1 MPNTRSIQFSFSGG
15 EVSPDM
21 YGRIDQKSFQTG
33 LKKCKNAIV
42 RPQGPVKRRPGLT
55 YCAESSNSN
64 TRSRLIKLQTNPQ
77 TVMEVKS
84 DHVRF
89 LRNGAVLPA
98 SDANTNVSY
107 GTVRSYV
114 APKQIT
120 WLAGTGPGGTSC
132 FRSGTYGSATAADH
146 GFSDNDVVVF
156 SWGGTAANM
165 PPNTA
170 AYGLG
175 YRYHSFTIAETTNH
189 STFENTYTVA
199 EADVTAGL
207 RTGSILVP
215 TAATNN
221 YGFAPYASYY
231 ASLSSLKMSLT
242 KTATSGG
249 FESLPTR
256 RGTYVQRDTNVGTY
270 PTLVTF
276 YAVLT
281 HLQQPDTTSNSHNA
295 DHQVYYVKVVDA
307 QHFQV
312 CLEPNGT
319 PLLLTAWNAP
329 GVSKTL
335 PDFVMRVYNAG
346 DCFVHSGSNYYVR
359 TPFYAQQQTFDAV
372 SGPHASKV
380 YNMGSAGDLR
390 VSLPVSYTDTQLQQ
404 LNYAVSNDVVTLA
417 HSDKNTVDVVR
428 QSDRQWYTTTTINN
442 ARAINDCVPSYN
454 RPRTLLVRG
463 SRWNPTAIATASGYT
478 GNALRGPRSIPF
490 VYGDYL
496 VKVTSPT
503 SVNPYSGVS
512 TYVVRTLAYPGG
524 SITQQDIQ
532 LSNLDGSD
540 YSIGVGDEDDEYE
553 PVPTSDS
560 EALKSIYRVT
570 AIDVNGVEAFST
582 LEVTQFN
589 NLSSRGAQTWLR
601 WPPLP
606 NAVQYRVYKQANGI
620 FGWVGDTNNSYWVDE
635 NYDADLAQRP
645 VLYDATI
652 GLTGSFAQAVSY
664 FEQRRVYGGAT
675 LYPSRIWMTR
685 SNTLYDFGYSIPVK
699 DTDRIVIEMA
709 ARQTERIRH
718 LVPLGDLMVL
728 TDQGEWQL
736 SPVNSDVITPT
747 TISVRKQSNF
757 GANYTV
763 PVAVGQTAVYVT
775 ARGGHARELGYSNDQ
790 RGYVTGDLSLRAAHL
805 FDGKDLIDLDC
816 IKSPFPVLWF
826 VSTDGKL
833 KGLTYIPDE
842 KVYAWH
848 EHDTDGVF
856 ESAASITEDLND
868 VLYVVVRRTVNG
880 QTKRYIER
888 LAPLQEFGDTNVY
901 LDSSLSG
908 DGTNTSATTMLLT
921 ETAGQGWTIGSFV
934 TVTRSTGAFVSTD
947 VNDYLVVYDATG
959 SAYRLEILSVGSP
972 TTTAQARILDA
983 IPDTLRGTATASWA
997 FARNQWSGLS
1007 HLEGKTVSIWA
1018 DGVMQASKV
1027 VASGAITIDTPAI
1040 KVRIGLPY
1048 TTTVETLPI
1057 ALQADAFGQ
1066 GRTKN
1071 VNKVWVRMQGTQE
1084 FQIGPTTSDL
1094 VSSGTLPSGQT
1105 DGELQVTLL
1114 PAWSQDGSIVMQ
1126 QSDAFPMNINGLT
1139 LEAAIGS

>member
-21 YGRIDQKSFQTG
+21 YGRIDQKAFQTG
-33 LKKCKNAIV
+33 LKQCKNGVV
-42 RPQGPVKRRPGLT
+42 RPQGPVKRRPGLGF
-55 YCAESSNSN
+55 CAESSDSN
-64 TRSRLIKLQTNPQ
+64 TRSRLIQLQTNPQ
-77 TVMEVKS
+77 TIMEVKS

-114 APKQIT
+114 APKRIT

-132 FRSGTYGSATAADH
+132 FRSGTYGSATAANH
-146 GFSDNDVVVF
+146 GFVDNDVVVF
-156 SWGGTAANM
+156 SWGGAAASM
-165 PPNTA
+165 PPNSA
-170 AYGLG
+170 NYGLG
-175 YRYHSFTIAETTNH
+175 YYYHSFVLAESSSHNR
-189 STFENTYTVA
+189 FQNTYTLA
-199 EADVTAGL
+199 SADVSAGL
-207 RTGSILVP
+207 RTGSIVINLFNDFGYP
-215 TAATNN
+215 GYAA
-221 YGFAPYASYY
+221 YY
-231 ASLSSLKMSLT
+231 TTLADLSMSLT
-242 KTATSGG
+242 KCATSGQ

-256 RGTYVQRDTNVGTY
+256 RGTYVERNTTTGTTAY
-270 PTLVTF
+270 PGSLQF
-276 YAVLT
+276 FAVLT
-281 HLQQPDTTSNSHNA
+281 HLQQPDTTANSYNA

-312 CLEPNGT
+312 CLEPNGA
-319 PLLLTAWNAP
+319 PLVLTAWNAP

-335 PDFVMRVYNAG
+335 PDFVMRVYNSG
-346 DCFVHSGSNYYVR
+346 DCFSNSGSNYYVR
-359 TPFYAQQQTFDAV
+359 SPFYAQQQTFDAV

-390 VSLPVSYTDTQLQQ
+390 VRLPVTYTDTQLQQ

-417 HSDKNTVDVVR
+417 HSDQNTVDVVR
-428 QSDRQWYTTTTINN
+428 QSDRQWYTTTAINN
-442 ARAINDCVPSYN
+442 ARAINDGVSSYN

-463 SRWNPTAIATASGYT
+463 ARWNPDSIQSAGTTSAY
-478 GNALRGPRSIPF
+478 LRGPRSVPF
-490 VYGDYL
+490 VFGDYV
-496 VKVTSPT
+496 VKITNPT
-503 SVNPYSGVS
+503 SANPYSGVS
-512 TYVVRTLAYPGG
+512 TYVISTLGYPDNRLQDIRFSTLAG
-524 SITQQDIQ
+524 SEYQIV
-532 LSNLDGSD
+532 N
-540 YSIGVGDEDDEYE
+540 GDENDEYE
-553 PVPTSDS
+553 PVPTSDA
-560 EALKSIYRVT
+560 EALQSVYRV
-570 AIDVNGVEAFST
+570 AALDVNGVEAFST
-582 LEVTQFN
+582 LEVLQYN

-606 NAVQYRVYKQANGI
+606 NAVQYRIYKQANGI

-652 GLTGSFAQAVSY
+652 GLAGSFAQAVGY
-664 FEQRRVYGGAT
+664 FEQRRVYGGSS

-685 SNTLYDFGYSIPVK
+685 SNTLYDFGYGIPVK

-718 LVPLGDLMVL
+718 MLPLGDLMVL

-763 PVAVGQTAVYVT
+763 PVAIGQTAVYVT

-856 ESAASITEDLND
+856 ESAASITEGLND

-908 DGTNTSATTMLLT
+908 DGTNTTATTMALS
-921 ETAGQGWTIGSFV
+921 ETSGQGWSVGSFV

-959 SAYRLEILSVGSP
+959 AAYRMEILSVGSP

-983 IPDTLRGTATASWA
+983 IPATLQGTATATWA

-1007 HLEGKTVSIWA
+1007 HLEGRTVSIWA

-1027 VASGAITIDTPAI
+1027 VSGGSVTIDTPAV

-1094 VSSGTLPSGQT
+1094 VPSGTLPSGQT
-1105 DGELQVTLL
+1105 DGELQVTLF

>member
-1 MPNTRSIQFSFSGG
+1 VPNTRSIQVSFSGG

-98 SDANTNVSY
+98 SDANANVSY
-107 GTVRSYV
+107 GTVRPYA
-114 APKQIT
+114 APLEIAYAT
-120 WLAGTGPGGTSC
+120 WTGVLS
-132 FRSGTYGSATAADH
+132 FRNGSGTPH
-146 GFSDNDVVVF
+146 GYTEGDTIVF
-156 SWGGTAANM
+156 SWGVTAAFM
-165 PPNTA
+165 PPTA
-170 AYGLG
+170 SVMAGG
-175 YRYHSFTIAETTNH
+175 YRYSTDLYSAGLFDFYTNQLPLTSAQSSALQTGACGLLVQTGGTPYGLPNYTPFYLTVRDGRASFTQMV
-189 STFENTYTVA
+189 S
-199 EADVTAGL
+199 
-207 RTGSILVP
+207 
-215 TAATNN
+215 
-221 YGFAPYASYY
+221 
-231 ASLSSLKMSLT
+231 SSLPL
-242 KTATSGG
+242 
-249 FESLPTR
+249 R
-256 RGTYVQRDTNVGTY
+256 RGTYVANTSSFTGSGIDLLGVITHVGRPNT
-270 PTLVTF
+270 VTD
-276 YAVLT
+276 Y
-281 HLQQPDTTSNSHNA
+281 NA
-295 DHQVYYVKVVDA
+295 DTQVYYVKVVDA
-307 QHFQV
+307 TRFQIALTPGGAALTLTQFNEAGV
-312 CLEPNGT
+312 NPN
-319 PLLLTAWNAP
+319 A
-329 GVSKTL
+329 L
-335 PDFVMRVYNAG
+335 PHYSMRVYLAG
-346 DCFVHSGSNYYVR
+346 DCIQHSGTNYYVR
-359 TPFYAQQQTFDAV
+359 TSFYGQQTTFDPIA
-372 SGPHASKV
+372 GPHASKL

-390 VSLPVSYTDTQLQQ
+390 VSLPVTYTDTQLQQ

-417 HSDKNTVDVVR
+417 HADVAPVDVVR
-428 QSDRQWYTTTTINN
+428 LSDRTWNTTSTLNSAVQINN
-442 ARAINDCVPSYN
+442 NISGYN

-463 SRWNPTAIATASGYT
+463 ARWNPRVISTASGYT
-478 GNALRGPRSIPF
+478 GNALRGPRNIPF
-490 VYGDYL
+490 VWGDYV

-503 SVNPYSGVS
+503 SVNPYSGVL
-512 TYVVRTLAYPGG
+512 TYVIRTVAYAGG
-524 SITQQDIQ
+524 SISEQDIQ
-532 LSNLDGSD
+532 LAALDGSE
-540 YSIGVGDEDDEYE
+540 YSVVAGDENDEYE
-553 PVPTSDS
+553 TVPTSDF
-560 EALKSIYRVT
+560 EALKSIYRV
-570 AIDVNGVEAFST
+570 AALDINGVESFSG
-582 LEVTQFN
+582 LEVEQFN

-606 NAVQYRVYKQANGI
+606 NAVQYRIYKRSNGV

-635 NYDADLAQRP
+635 NYDPDLAQRP
-645 VLYDATI
+645 VMYDPSF
-652 GLTGSFAQAVSY
+652 GSTGQYAQAVSY
-664 FEQRRVYGGAT
+664 FEQRRVYGGST

-699 DTDRIVIEMA
+699 DTDRILVEMA

-757 GANYTV
+757 GASYTV
-763 PVAVGQTAVYVT
+763 PVTIGQSAVYVT

-826 VSTDGKL
+826 ISTDGKL
-833 KGLTYIPDE
+833 KALTYIPDE
-842 KVYAWH
+842 KIYAWH

-856 ESAASITEDLND
+856 ESAASITEGIND
-868 VLYVVVRRTVNG
+868 VLYAVVRRTING

-888 LAPLQEFGDTNVY
+888 LAPLQEFGDTDVY

-983 IPDTLRGTATASWA
+983 IPDSLRGTATASWA

-1057 ALQADAFGQ
+1057 ALQVDAFGQ

-1084 FQIGPTTSDL
+1084 FKIGPTTSDL

-1114 PAWSQDGSIVMQ
+1114 PSWSQDGSIVMQ

>member
-1 MPNTRSIQFSFSGG
+1 MPNTRSIQFSFAGG

-42 RPQGPVKRRPGLT
+42 RPQGPIKRRPGLS
-55 YCAESSNSN
+55 YCAETSDSN
-64 TRSRLIKLQTNPQ
+64 TRSRLIQLQTNPQ
-77 TVMEVKS
+77 TIMEVKS

-107 GTVRSYV
+107 GTVREYV
-114 APKQIT
+114 APKRIT

-132 FRSGTYGSATAADH
+132 FRSGTYGSATAANH
-146 GFSDNDVVVF
+146 GFVDNDVVVF

-165 PPNTA
+165 PPNTTH
-170 AYGLG
+170 YGLG
-175 YRYHSFTIAETTNH
+175 YYYHSFTLTETSSHNR
-189 STFENTYTVA
+189 FENTYTLDNA
-199 EADVTAGL
+199 SIAAGL
-207 RTGSILVP
+207 RTGSIVINFYNDFGYP
-215 TAATNN
+215 GYSA
-221 YGFAPYASYY
+221 YY
-231 ASLSSLKMSLT
+231 VTLSGLKMSLT
-242 KTATSGG
+242 KCATSGG

-256 RGTYVQRDTNVGTY
+256 RGTYVERNTTTGFTLY
-270 PTLVTF
+270 PGILQF
-276 YAVLT
+276 LSVLT
-281 HLQQPDTTSNSHNA
+281 HLQQPDTTPNLHNA

-312 CLEPNGT
+312 CLEPNGA
-319 PLLLTAWNAP
+319 PLVLTAWNAP

-335 PDFVMRVYNAG
+335 PDFVMRTYNSG
-346 DCFVHSGSNYYVR
+346 DCFSSGGSNYYVR
-359 TPFYAQQQTFDAV
+359 STFYAQQQTFNAV

-390 VSLPVSYTDTQLQQ
+390 VALPITYSEDEVQQ
-404 LNYAVSNDVVTLA
+404 LNYAVSNDIVTLA
-417 HSDKNTVDVVR
+417 HGNRATVDVVR
-428 QSDRQWYTTTTINN
+428 RSDRDWITTVAVNN
-442 ARAINDCVPSYN
+442 LQAINDGVSGYN
-454 RPRTLLVRG
+454 RPRTLIMRG
-463 SRWNPTAIATASGYT
+463 ARWNPDSVQLVGDP
-478 GNALRGPRSIPF
+478 NAWLRGPRSVPF
-490 VYGDYL
+490 VFGDYV
-496 VKVTSPT
+496 VKITSPT
-503 SVNPYSGVS
+503 SINPYSGVS
-512 TYVVRTLAYPGG
+512 TYVVSSLSYPDNRLQDIRIATLAG
-524 SITQQDIQ
+524 SQYQI
-532 LSNLDGSD
+532 
-540 YSIGVGDEDDEYE
+540 VAGDENHEYE
-553 PVPTSDS
+553 TVPSSDV
-560 EALKSIYRVT
+560 EALLSTYQVA
-570 AIDVNGVEAFST
+570 AIDVNGVESFNS
-582 LEVTQFN
+582 LSVMQLN
-589 NLSSRGAQTWLR
+589 NLSNRGAQTWLR

-606 NAVQYRVYKQANGI
+606 NAVQYRIYKQANGI
-620 FGWVGDTNNSYWVDE
+620 FGWVGDTNNLYWVDE
-635 NYDADLAQRP
+635 NYDADVAQRP
-645 VLYDATI
+645 VLYDYSYGTN
-652 GLTGSFAQAVSY
+652 GQYAQAVSY
-664 FEQRRVYGGAT
+664 FEQRRVYGGST

-736 SPVNSDVITPT
+736 SPVNSDAITPT

-763 PVAVGQTAVYVT
+763 PVAIGQTAVYVT

-833 KGLTYIPDE
+833 KALTYIPDE
-842 KVYAWH
+842 KIYAWH
-848 EHDTDGVF
+848 EHETDGVF
-856 ESAASITEDLND
+856 ESAAAITEGTND
-868 VLYVVVRRTVNG
+868 VLYAVVRRTING
-880 QTKRYIER
+880 STKRYIER
-888 LAPLQEFGDTNVY
+888 LAPLQEFGDTDVY

-959 SAYRLEILSVGSP
+959 AAYRLEILSVGSP

-1027 VASGAITIDTPAI
+1027 VASGSITIDTPAI

>member
-64 TRSRLIKLQTNPQ
+64 TRSRLIQLQTNPQ
-77 TVMEVKS
+77 TIMEVKS

-89 LRNGAVLPA
+89 LRNGAVLLA
-98 SDANTNVSY
+98 SDANANVSY
-107 GTVRSYV
+107 GTVRAYK
-114 APKQIT
+114 APLEIAYST
-120 WLAGTGPGGTSC
+120 WTGVLSFKNPT
-132 FRSGTYGSATAADH
+132 TPH
-146 GFSDNDVVVF
+146 GYAEGDPIVF
-156 SWGGTAANM
+156 SWGTTAAFM
-165 PPNTA
+165 PPANSVIAGGYAYSTGNYTSLGAFDLYTNTVA
-170 AYGLG
+170 LNTTQADQITTGSCVVLEQLGGTPYGLPL
-175 YRYHSFTIAETTNH
+175 FTPFYA
-189 STFENTYTVA
+189 TV
-199 EADVTAGL
+199 VAG
-207 RTGSILVP
+207 
-215 TAATNN
+215 
-221 YGFAPYASYY
+221 
-231 ASLSSLKMSLT
+231 KMSLT
-242 KTATSGG
+242 QMVSA
-249 FESLPTR
+249 SLPLR
-256 RGTYVQRDTNVGTY
+256 RGTYVNQTSAFTGNSIDIRAIVTHVGR
-270 PTLVTF
+270 
-276 YAVLT
+276 
-281 HLQQPDTTSNSHNA
+281 PDTTTDYSS
-295 DHQVYYVKVVDA
+295 DTQIYYVKLVDA
-307 QHFQV
+307 DRFQIALTPGGPALTLTQFNDTGV
-312 CLEPNGT
+312 NPN
-319 PLLLTAWNAP
+319 A
-329 GVSKTL
+329 L
-335 PDFVMRVYNAG
+335 PHYSMRVYLPG
-346 DCFVHSGSNYYVR
+346 DCIQHSGSNYYVR
-359 TPFYAQQQTFDAV
+359 TAFYGQQTTFDPIA
-372 SGPHASKV
+372 GPHATKL

-390 VSLPVSYTDTQLQQ
+390 VRLPVFYTDTQLQQ

-428 QSDRQWYTTTTINN
+428 QSDRQWTATTTLNN
-442 ARAINDCVPSYN
+442 SRAINDGVSSYN

-463 SRWNPTAIATASGYT
+463 ARWNPTSIQGT
-478 GNALRGPRSIPF
+478 GSDTYLRGPRSVPF
-490 VYGDYL
+490 VYGDYI
-496 VKVTSPT
+496 VKITSPT
-503 SVNPYSGVS
+503 SVNPYSGVT
-512 TYVVRTLAYPGG
+512 TYVISTINYPDNR
-524 SITQQDIQ
+524 QQDIRFST
-532 LSNLDGSD
+532 LAGAEYTIVS
-540 YSIGVGDEDDEYE
+540 GDQDDEYE
-553 PVPTSDS
+553 PVPTSDV
-560 EALKSIYRVT
+560 EALKSVYRVS
-570 AIDVNGVEAFST
+570 AIDVNGIEALTS
-582 LEVTQFN
+582 LEVTQLN
-589 NLSSRGAQTWLR
+589 NLSTRGAQTWLR

-645 VLYDATI
+645 VLYDQ
-652 GLTGSFAQAVSY
+652 SFGTAGQYAQAVSY
-664 FEQRRVYGGAT
+664 FEQRRVYGGST

-699 DTDRIVIEMA
+699 DTDRIVVEMA

>member
-15 EVSPDM
+15 EISPDM

-42 RPQGPVKRRPGLT
+42 RPQGPIKRRPGLS
-55 YCAESSNSN
+55 YCAESSNSS
-64 TRSRLIKLQTNPQ
+64 TRSRLIQLQTNPQ
-77 TVMEVKS
+77 TIMEVKT

-98 SDANTNVSY
+98 SDANANVSY
-107 GTVRSYV
+107 GTVREYV
-114 APKQIT
+114 APKRIT

-132 FRSGTYGSATAADH
+132 FRSGTYGSATAANH
-146 GFSDNDVVVF
+146 GFVDNDVVVF
-156 SWGGTAANM
+156 SWGGATALM

-170 AYGLG
+170 HYGLG
-175 YRYHSFTIAETTNH
+175 YYYHNFS
-189 STFENTYTVA
+189 
-199 EADVTAGL
+199 VTAGTSVSL
-207 RTGSILVP
+207 PENRYFLSSASISAGIRTGSILVQ
-215 TAATNN
+215 TN
-221 YGFAPYASYY
+221 GLAVSSALWSAYY
-231 ASLSSLKMSLT
+231 ATVSGTGLSLT
-242 KTATSGG
+242 RTTTTSG
-249 FESLPTR
+249 LQDVPTI
-256 RGTYVQRDTNVGTY
+256 RGTYSK
-270 PTLVTF
+270 LVEPAISGQSAYF
-276 YAVLT
+276 IAVLT
-281 HLQQPDTTSNSHNA
+281 HLQQPDTTANAYNS

-312 CLEPNGT
+312 CLEPNGSPLVLT
-319 PLLLTAWNAP
+319 PWLAP
-329 GVSKTL
+329 STLKTL
-335 PDFVMRVYNAG
+335 PDFVMRCYFAG
-346 DCFVHSGSNYYVR
+346 DCFSNGGANYYVK
-359 TPFYAQQQTFDAV
+359 TPFYAQQQFFNAV
-372 SGPHASKV
+372 SGPHVNKV

-390 VSLPVSYTDTQLQQ
+390 VAIPVSFSNDELAQ
-404 LNYAVSNDVVTLA
+404 LNYAVSNDVVTLTQA
-417 HSDKNTVDVVR
+417 SKATVDFIR
-428 QSDRQWYTTTTINN
+428 YSDRRWVATSFINN
-442 ARAINDCVPSYN
+442 ATAINDCVSAYNTPSPYI
-454 RPRTLLVRG
+454 VRG
-463 SRWNPTAIATASGYT
+463 GRWKPTVATTY
-478 GNALRGPRSIPF
+478 LEGPRNIPF
-490 VYGDYL
+490 VWGDYV
-496 VKVTSPT
+496 VKVNPASATPY
-503 SVNPYSGVS
+503 VNAPIYIVKEVTYPSNS
-512 TYVVRTLAYPGG
+512 TQRISLTG
-524 SITQQDIQ
+524 I
-532 LSNLDGSD
+532 DGSA
-540 YSIGVGDEDDEYE
+540 YSIAGTDVDFEYE
-553 PVPTSDS
+553 VIPSADW
-560 EALKSIYRVT
+560 EALASRYIV
-570 AIDVNGVEAFST
+570 AAVDVNGIECFS
-582 LEVTQFN
+582 
-589 NLSSRGAQTWLR
+589 NLPVLQYHNLASRGAATYLR
-601 WPPLP
+601 WSPLP
-606 NAVQYRVYKQANGI
+606 NAVQYRIYKAANGI
-620 FGWVGDTNNSYWVDE
+620 FGWVGETSNPYWIDE

-645 VLYDATI
+645 VLYDYSYALN
-652 GLTGSFAQAVSY
+652 GEYAQAVSY
-664 FEQRRVYGGAT
+664 FEQRRVYGGST

-685 SNTLYDFGYSIPVK
+685 SNTLYDLGYSIPVK
-699 DTDRIVIEMA
+699 DTDRIVVEMA

-718 LVPLGDLMVL
+718 LVPIGDLMVL

-763 PVAVGQTAVYVT
+763 PVTIGQTAVYVT

-805 FDGKDLIDLDC
+805 FDGKDLVDLDC

-833 KGLTYIPDE
+833 KALTYIPDE

-848 EHDTDGVF
+848 EHDTDGTF
-856 ESAASITEDLND
+856 ESTAAITEGNVD
-868 VLYVVVRRTVNG
+868 VLYAVVKRTING

-888 LAPLQEFGDTNVY
+888 LAPLQEFGDTEVY

-908 DGTNTSATTMLLT
+908 DGTNTTATTMQLSQI
-921 ETAGQGWTIGSFV
+921 GQQGWTVGSTV

-947 VNDYLVVYDATG
+947 VGDYLVVYDATG
-959 SAYRLEILSVGSP
+959 SQYRVEILSVGTP
-972 TTTAQARILDA
+972 TTTALARIVDE
-983 IPDTLRGTATASWA
+983 IPLAVQDVATTTWA

-1027 VASGAITIDTPAI
+1027 VSGGSVTIDTPAI

-1071 VNKVWVRMQGTQE
+1071 VNKVWVRVQGTQE